1 MQGRSTGS
9 LRPQDSVMASHVFTG
24 FGFGPIQAG
33 LFVKEA
39 FQSGNFA
46 RIVAAEIDQDLVDAV
61 RANGGSYNVNVA
73 RSDGIEVLRIDNV
86 EMLNPNVPRDK
97 TILLEAL
104 TQSTQITTCLPSVDF
119 YDAGGAASVAQLLAQ
134 GLKNSRARA
143 TIIYTAENN
152 NRAAEI
158 LDEAVSRKLAGGG
171 LEKVQFVNTV
181 IGKMSR
187 VVTEPGEI
195 QQRKLAA
202 IAPGIQRAFLVEQFN
217 RILVSR
223 TRIPGFKPGTEVF
236 IEKDDLLPFEE
247 AKLYGH
253 NAIHALLGFVGALK
267 GYTSMTEVGQDS
279 AIMKMGRNA
288 FLKESG
294 AALIKKYAPLQDQL
308 FTEAGYKE
316 YAADLLTRMTNPY
329 LADTLARVSRDMVRK
344 LGLNE
349 RIFGTMQLALNYGIE
364 PKNMALGALA
374 GVAVLLQKA
383 DEYRVPQELR
393 FAPDGMGGW
402 RCLEEK
408 QIGQVLNWIW
418 AGQERADTDRLIRY
432 TYQAI
437 EYSSGVIG

>member
-1 MQGRSTGS
+1 MQGKSTGS
-9 LRPQDSVMASHVFTG
+9 SRPRDSVMASHVFTG

-39 FQSGNFA
+39 FDSGNVA

-61 RANGGSYNVNVA
+61 RANSGSYYVNVA
-73 RSDGIEVLRIDNV
+73 KCNGIDVLRIDNI
-86 EMLNPNVPRDK
+86 ELLNPNVPRDK
-97 TILLEAL
+97 KILFEAL
-104 TQSTQITTCLPSVDF
+104 TQSTEITTCLPSVDF

-158 LDEAVSRKLAGGG
+158 LDEAVSRKLASGR
-171 LEKVQFVNTV
+171 LKKVQFLNTV

-202 IAPGIQRAFLVEQFN
+202 IAPGIQRAFLVEVFN
-217 RILVSR
+217 RILVTR
-223 TRIPGFKPGTEVF
+223 TRISGFKPGIEVF

-267 GYTSMTEVGQDS
+267 GYATMTEVGQDS
-279 AIMKMGRNA
+279 AIMKIARDT
-288 FLKESG
+288 FLTESG
-294 AALIKKYAPLQDQL
+294 AALIKKYAPLQDEL
-308 FTEAGYKE
+308 FTEAGYEE
-316 YAADLLTRMTNPY
+316 YAEDLLTRMTNPY
-329 LADTLARVSRDMVRK
+329 LADTVARVSRDMVRK

-349 RIFGTMQLALNYGIE
+349 RIFGTMQLALEYGIE
-364 PKNMALGALA
+364 PTNMALGAMA
-374 GVAVLLQKA
+374 GIALLLQKSH
-383 DEYRVPQELR
+383 EYKVPQQLR
-393 FAPDGMGGW
+393 FDNW
-402 RCLEEK
+402 RRLEEK
-408 QIGQVLNWIW
+408 QVRQLLNWVW
-418 AGQERADTDRLIRY
+418 VGQEGADTDRLIRY
-432 TYQAI
+432 THQAM
-437 EYSSGVIG
+437 EHLSNLVG